1 VLPGP
6 AAASSYRG
14 PLVPGTVLSAL
25 APADRWALT
34 APSGQVVSSVPS
46 FGWAARY
53 DVTGSGTGTLHF
65 NNDIWVPLG
74 VAFQVVVWLAA
85 LGVLVRR
92 RRIPGRRRL
101 RSGRAGT
108 PVRLAAGEQA
118 TLASHEVQ
126 S

>member
-1 VLPGP
+1 
-6 AAASSYRG
+6 
-14 PLVPGTVLSAL
+14 
-25 APADRWALT
+25 
-34 APSGQVVSSVPS
+34 
-46 FGWAARY
+46 
-53 DVTGSGTGTLHF
+53 VTGSGTGTLHF